1 MLLFVSGAWVTV
13 REAATATWWPH
24 QILIVAPTQYF
35 IDHLLL
41 PYEFGLDMR
50 SGTSGEV
57 CVVIPRVVANN
68 MPLSDGLS
76 PEMPGAIVLPSEGVA
91 DREQREVCVGLAAD
105 L

>member
-1 MLLFVSGAWVTV
+1 
-13 REAATATWWPH
+13 
-24 QILIVAPTQYF
+24 LIVAPTQYF

-57 CVVIPRVVANN
+57 CVVIPRVVTNN
-68 MPLSDGLS
+68 VPKFNGLA
-76 PEMPGAIVLPSEGVA
+76 PEVPGAIVLPSEGVA
-91 DREQREVCVGLAAD
+91 DREQREVRVGLAAD